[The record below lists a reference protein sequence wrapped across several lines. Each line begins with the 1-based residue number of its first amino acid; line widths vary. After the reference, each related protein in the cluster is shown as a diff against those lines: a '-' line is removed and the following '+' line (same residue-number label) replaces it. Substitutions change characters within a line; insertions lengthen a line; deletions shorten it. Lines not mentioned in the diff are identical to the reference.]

1 MSRILRSCPA
11 RTRSWPARL
20 APDSYRIE
28 PAVFSSSGGKLTRVE
43 FHLDRERA
51 MKAAG
56 LAE

>member
-1 MSRILRSCPA
+1 VEAEGAVVFSFRAGKL
-11 RTRSWPARL
+11 ARL
-20 APDSYRIE
+20 
-28 PAVFSSSGGKLTRVE
+28 E